1 MSLEKQACCPKVTPE
16 VKVMEAGMST
26 NFTCKADITGS
37 LSKYFTLKWLREE
50 NGTSV
55 EIRQG
60 DPMHKQ
66 TVVSYGHSVL
76 TITNAQLTPAEGV
89 TYRCQ
94 ITYRGTASSHP
105 LRLIVVKGEF

>member
-1 MSLEKQACCPKVTPE
+1 MSLEKPACCPIVTPE
-16 VKVMEAGMST
+16 VKVMEAGTSA
-26 NFTCKADITGS
+26 NFTCKASVGVS
-37 LSKYFTLKWLREE
+37 LQKYFTLRWFREE
-50 NGTSV
+50 NGTHV

-60 DPMHKQ
+60 DTMHKQ

-94 ITYRGTASSHP
+94 ITYRGTATSYP
-105 LRLIVVKGEF
+105 LRLIIVKGEF

>member
-1 MSLEKQACCPKVTPE
+1 
-16 VKVMEAGMST
+16 MEAGMST

-60 DPMHKQ
+60 DIMHKQ